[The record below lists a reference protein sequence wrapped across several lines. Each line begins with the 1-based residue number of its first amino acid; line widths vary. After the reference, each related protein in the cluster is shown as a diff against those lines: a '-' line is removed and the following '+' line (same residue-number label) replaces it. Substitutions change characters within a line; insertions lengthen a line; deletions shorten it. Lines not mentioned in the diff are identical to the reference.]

1 MSLISVAALIL
12 AMAPL
17 RAPTEV
23 VEAMLAAF
31 NAHDAR
37 VIAKLYA
44 PEARLTSS
52 DFCAP
57 RGQRDVVR
65 TYQPLFDAM
74 PDLHDTIETITVA
87 GDRVTVHFIAA
98 SQTAGLSL
106 KIVAVLEVRD
116 GLIVRDDSRF
126 ETDGQPC
133 TP

>member
-12 AMAPL
+12 AMALP

-23 VEAMLAAF
+23 VEAMFAF

-37 VIAKLYA
+37 AIAKLYA
-44 PEARLTSS
+44 PDARLTSS

-57 RGQRDVVR
+57 RGKRDVVR

-74 PDLHDTIETITVA
+74 PDIHDTIETITVA